1 MGNLFEELKRRK
13 VFRVAA
19 VYAVVAWV
27 LIQVA
32 DVVLPTFGAPD
43 WVNQTLIFLVILGFP
58 IAAILSWAYD
68 VTPDGIRADNSSQTS
83 GIAAPPSDRKL
94 IYAIFA
100 LVLLVVGFQIAQ
112 RSSVNQLLSENTS
125 TMSEEG
131 SLLPPE
137 TRVDI
142 VTPATASTANFA
154 LSPDGRQIVF
164 VASAESGE
172 SHLWLRSLT
181 NPTAQLLDGTEGA
194 VTPFWS
200 PDGNAIG
207 FLTDNTL
214 KRLDLGGGSPQNL
227 MPIDFPRGGSWGA
240 NDTLLFSASPTGP
253 LMRMSATG
261 GAATAATTL
270 ESHQLNHRSPYF
282 LPDGHRFIFYAQGS
296 PDTAGIYLG
305 HLDGT
310 APARLTP
317 ADSAGVFHP
326 DGWLLWVRAGTL
338 TGQRL
343 DLAQAALTGEPI
355 NLAEGVVEN
364 SSHNVSALSVATT
377 GLIAYRRGLGSVRQL
392 TWVDRTGTVLGTMG
406 EPEDTIYSPRQSPE
420 GSRVVVYRSVH
431 GNIDVWLMDGVR
443 TRRLTFDAALDVF
456 PLWSPDGS
464 QIVFHSGRTG
474 TGDLYQKSSSGTGAA
489 TLIVSSDLSKYPSSW
504 SADGRFLMYM
514 SSSPETSTDLW
525 AVTMTGEAVPF
536 VVLQTPFD
544 ERWGTF
550 SPDGRWVAYHSNES
564 GRNEVYVRAFAGPNA
579 SAAAHLGGLWQVST
593 AGGTFPAWSPD
604 GQELYYLDPA
614 GDLLAARL
622 IATGDTIEVS
632 APVVL
637 FNSRVHGGGADT
649 GLGPQYDVTPDSRF
663 LINTVV
669 GGGATNPITLIQN
682 WNPEAAQ

>member
-58 IAAILSWAYD
+58 IAVILSWAYE
-68 VTPDGIRADNSSQTS
+68 VTPDGIRADNPNQ
-83 GIAAPPSDRKL
+83 APGASAHPSDQKL
-94 IYAIFA
+94 IYAILA
-100 LVLLVVGFQIAQ
+100 LVLLVVGFQIVQ
-112 RSSVNQLLSENTS
+112 RSTVNQLLSENTS
-125 TMSEEG
+125 SVSEES
-131 SLLPPE
+131 SLPPPE

-142 VTPATASTANFA
+142 VTPATASTSNFS

-164 VASAESGE
+164 VASTESGE
-172 SHLWLRSLT
+172 SRLWLRSLT
-181 NPTAQLLDGTEGA
+181 AATAEPLDGTEGA
-194 VTPFWS
+194 VAPFWS
-200 PDGNAIG
+200 PDGKTIG
-207 FLTDNTL
+207 FLTDNAL

-227 MPIDFPRGGSWGA
+227 APIDFPRGGTWGA
-240 NDTLLFSASPTGP
+240 DDTLLFSANPTGP

-261 GAATAATTL
+261 GAATTATTL
-270 ESHQLNHRSPYF
+270 EPHQLNHRSPYF
-282 LPDGHRFIFYAQGS
+282 LPDGLQFIFYVQGS

-305 HLDGT
+305 HLDRT
-310 APARLTP
+310 APIRLTP
-317 ADSAGVFHP
+317 ADSAGIFHP

-338 TGQRL
+338 TAQRL
-343 DLAQAALTGEPI
+343 DLAQAALTGESI
-355 NLAEGVVEN
+355 TLAEGVVEN
-364 SSHNVSALSVATT
+364 SSHNVSALSVAST
-377 GLIAYRRGLGSVRQL
+377 GLIAYRRGSGSVRQL
-392 TWVDRTGTVLGTMG
+392 TWVDRTGKVLGTMG
-406 EPEDTIYSPRQSPE
+406 EPEDTIYSPRQSPK

-443 TRRLTFDAALDVF
+443 TSRFTYDDGLDVF

-474 TGDLYQKSSSGTGAA
+474 KGDLYQKSISGTGEAK
-489 TLIVSSDLSKYPSSW
+489 LIVSSDLSKYPSSW
-504 SADGRFLMYM
+504 SSDGRFLMYM

-525 AVTMTGEAVPF
+525 AVPMTENPEPF
-536 VVLQTPFD
+536 IVLQTSFD
-544 ERWGTF
+544 ERWGAF

-564 GRNEVYVRAFAGPNA
+564 GKNEVYVRAFADPGA
-579 SAAAHLGGLWQVST
+579 SEEAHVGGLWQVST

-614 GDLLAARL
+614 GVLLAASL
-622 IATGDTIEVS
+622 TATADTIEVG

-637 FNSRVHGGGADT
+637 YNSRVHGGGGDT
-649 GLGPQYDVTPDSRF
+649 GLGPQFSVTPDSHF
-663 LINTVV
+663 LVNTVV
-669 GGGATNPITLIQN
+669 GEGATNPITLIQN
-682 WNPEAAQ
+682 WNPQAAR